1 MSAAYDV
8 NKIGATRFWK
18 VRNEPYAD
26 DVRLVDGWYWQDDD
40 CEEPMG
46 PFNSKA
52 EAQAD
57 HRELRPQSSSEGHS
71 ND

>member
-1 MSAAYDV
+1 MSNQTNRAET
-8 NKIGATRFWK
+8 ATRFWK

-26 DVRLVDGWYWQDDD
+26 EVRLVDGWYWQDDE

-46 PFNSKA
+46 PFASKA

-57 HRELRPQSSSEGHS
+57 LFLCRGHRYECEG
-71 ND
+71 DTR